1 MTVTTQRREDVA
13 TAVEAFN
20 AVNAQWRRAGR
31 PVLDFDDPLQVRAN
45 EVGQQLAELDVT
57 ADEVAEIAAGYE
69 LARDRF
75 TDQPDSDTA
84 ADWYRESALML
95 HYFRSAHRW
104 SEVASGRRA
113 AQTAMI
119 AGGVDFG
126 AVAATEDPS

>member
-1 MTVTTQRREDVA
+1 MTVTTQRREAVA
-13 TAVEAFN
+13 TAVEAFSACN
-20 AVNAQWRRAGR
+20 AEWRRAGR

-45 EVGQQLAELDVT
+45 EVAQQIADLDVS
-57 ADEVAEIAAGYE
+57 ADEVAELAAGYE

-75 TDQPDSDTA
+75 ADQPDSDVA

-95 HYFRSAHRW
+95 HYFRTAHRW
-104 SEVASGRRA
+104 SEVASGRRTA
-113 AQTAMI
+113 STAMI